1 MAEHLNE
8 RVREVYEWRL
18 DPEYVHNNLVDLEDR
33 SRRNNLRIDGIKEKE
48 RQSWEDCEAEV
59 ENFSERN

>member
-18 DPEYVHNNLVDLEDR
+18 DPEYVHNKLVDLEDC

-48 RQSWEDCEAEV
+48 RVSWEDCEAEV